1 MTLKLWFLFI
11 LAAISG
17 LILVEAFLRRG
28 RRKRSLSEKFGA
40 YKDKDDDS
48 VPLGME
54 EIDMD
59 LIRETEHLNRT
70 IDDRGNRRR

>member
-11 LAAISG
+11 LTAIAG
-17 LILVEAFLRRG
+17 LILIEAFLRRG

-40 YKDKDDDS
+40 YKDKAEDS

-54 EIDMD
+54 ELDMD
-59 LIRETEHLNRT
+59 MIRETEHLNRT
-70 IDDRGNRRR
+70 IDDRSPRRR